1 MCGISID
8 IKIILRYEE
17 NMRSDP
23 DPDKEKL
30 MRIRPDPDW
39 QYILF
44 TFQRDALC
52 LVQIQIV
59 LGIRTVVLSWIMFS
73 KNISKF
79 ANCNTVA
86 CARQIFKIWRSTYRI
101 ILSKENFK
109 ILKFLKIY
117 LPFSHIQLKSLW
129 GKSAGFPPTLFSEKQ
144 LGSVMDCVVWYGYV
158 RR

>member
-1 MCGISID
+1 MWNQYCII
-8 IKIILRYEE
+8 IILRYEE

-59 LGIRTVVLSWIMFS
+59 LGIRTVVLS
-73 KNISKF
+73 
-79 ANCNTVA
+79 
-86 CARQIFKIWRSTYRI
+86 
-101 ILSKENFK
+101 
-109 ILKFLKIY
+109 
-117 LPFSHIQLKSLW
+117 
-129 GKSAGFPPTLFSEKQ
+129 
-144 LGSVMDCVVWYGYV
+144 
-158 RR
+158 